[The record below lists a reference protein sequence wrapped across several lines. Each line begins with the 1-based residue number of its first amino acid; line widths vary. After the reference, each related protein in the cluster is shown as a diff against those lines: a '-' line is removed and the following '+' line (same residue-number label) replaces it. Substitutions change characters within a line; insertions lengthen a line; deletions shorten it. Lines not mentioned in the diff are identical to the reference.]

1 MNNIE
6 INDQQKEFIIENFKE
21 QLSLAE
27 EEKLTLSAT
36 SQAIMEQIINKLEE
50 E

>member
-6 INDQQKEFIIENFKE
+6 INDQQKEFIIENFKC
-21 QLSLAE
+21 QLNEVE

-36 SQAIMEQIINKLEE
+36 SQAIMEQIITKLEE
-50 E
+50 